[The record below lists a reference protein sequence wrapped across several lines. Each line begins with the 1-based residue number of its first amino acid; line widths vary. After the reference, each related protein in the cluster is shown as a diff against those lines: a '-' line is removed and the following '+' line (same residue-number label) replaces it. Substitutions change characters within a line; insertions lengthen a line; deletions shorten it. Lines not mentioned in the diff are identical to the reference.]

1 MGIARRWWSVAILVG
16 GLAVAPGPLGAA
28 DTKARVA
35 DSAGRAA
42 VVTSANAVTT
52 TASREIRPAPGRRL
66 PSGYPY
72 GLVSSEHLLDTLRD
86 YTAIGAHQGWRCCG
100 SRGEAEA
107 IEFLIDRLARFD
119 HLTGLGMD
127 VERQSFRTIAGMDMW
142 QSRLELMVEGELREV
157 PADAPT
163 GHPYRINLA
172 RLFDSDGDLTDSE
185 PDPVVVEGPVVA
197 LGSIEDL
204 EALDPGELSGSVSVL
219 DYALVDSQ
227 LMDGME
233 VYNRFLRV
241 VEASPSALV
250 LVTTGSNR
258 IGDSFGTFVGE
269 SSLLSWAQSD
279 PPVPTL
285 FARLEDMA
293 GTGVGE
299 WDDLAAVGSARMTW
313 DTDIRS
319 PGQSGN
325 VVARIPGSDSSAA
338 VILSAHLDSPNS
350 PGALDNGSGT
360 VALLEVARV
369 LEVARIRP
377 EVDVYLVWFGCH
389 ERGMHGSPHF
399 AATHQEVLDR
409 TLAIIE
415 LDALARPL
423 DGIGEAINLESW
435 SYARFG
441 DDRIP
446 LPDDL
451 SDRVS
456 PLGIDALTWDMP
468 GLLSDVSGFVG
479 YDVPNALL
487 DNLNFDEMESLP
499 SLHYPSHWHDPYD
512 TVELAYDVRDVYE
525 DLTRILLAAVIET
538 GSDAPDLRVTPSPDR
553 RAVFVGSHTEALH
566 MSPTSLTE
574 LGMTLAWFGFDVD
587 LVPYGQALTREDIED
602 ADLVIVLPVVD
613 YPHELTDLT
622 VYDEA
627 WTPGELDLLESYVD
641 GGGFLIIT
649 NSAHRMSF
657 SNSTIEFNEDW
668 SDVNQLATRFGVT
681 FREGA
686 IPGALAEVVGS
697 EPLTAGV
704 ETLWLASD
712 NGVPF
717 DVEHGDATVLATV
730 EDELVVVLLEVGDS
744 GGQVLVLSDLGII
757 GDGRSEGDNP
767 TFWLNLAQQVR

>member
-1 MGIARRWWSVAILVG
+1 MRFACRWWSAAMVLG
-16 GLAVAPGPLGAA
+16 GLAVVPGSFTAIDAGVRAA
-28 DTKARVA
+28 DSVSRARGTVA
-35 DSAGRAA
+35 GEKTTIASA
-42 VVTSANAVTT
+42 T
-52 TASREIRPAPGRRL
+52 IRPVPGRRL

-72 GLVSSEHLLDTLRD
+72 GLVSSEHLLATLRD

-107 IEFLIDRLARFD
+107 IEFLIDRLAGFD
-119 HLTGLGMD
+119 HLAGLGMET
-127 VERQSFRTIAGMDMW
+127 ERQSFRTIAGMDMW
-142 QSRLELMVEGELREV
+142 QSQLELEVDGEFVEV
-157 PADAPT
+157 AADAPT

-185 PDPVVVEGPVVA
+185 PDPVEAEGPVAVIRT
-197 LGSIEDL
+197 LGDL
-204 EALDPGELSGSVSVL
+204 ETLDPGAASGHVALL

-227 LMDGME
+227 IIDGME

-241 VEASPSALV
+241 VESNPEALV
-250 LVTTGSNR
+250 LVTSGSNR

-285 FARLEDMA
+285 FARIEDMA
-293 GTGVGE
+293 GAGIGGWE
-299 WDDLAAVGSARMTW
+299 DLTAVDAASVTW

-319 PGQSGN
+319 PGESGN
-325 VVARIPGSDSSAA
+325 VVTRIPGSDPSRA

-369 LEVARIRP
+369 LDVARIRP
-377 EVDVYLVWFGCH
+377 ELDVYLVWFGCH

-409 TLAIIE
+409 ALAIIE

-423 DGIGEAINLESW
+423 DGIAEAINLESW

-446 LPDDL
+446 FPDYL
-451 SDRVS
+451 GDRVS
-456 PLGIDALTWDMP
+456 ALDIDVLTWDMP

-487 DNLNFDEMESLP
+487 DNLNFEEMWDLP

-512 TVELAYDVRDVYE
+512 TVELARDVRAVYE

-538 GSDAPDLRVTPSPDR
+538 GSDAPDLRVTPTPDR

-566 MSPTSLTE
+566 MSPTCLIE
-574 LGMTLAWFGFDVD
+574 LGMTLAWSGHDVD
-587 LVPYGQALTREDIED
+587 LVPYGQALRSEDLED
-602 ADLVIVLPVVD
+602 ADLVIALPVVD

-622 VYDEA
+622 LYDEA
-627 WTPGELDLLESYVD
+627 WTPGELDILELYVD
-641 GGGFLIIT
+641 GGGLLIIT
-649 NSAHRMSF
+649 NSGHRMRF
-657 SNSTIEFNEDW
+657 SNSTNEVNEDW
-668 SDVNQLATRFGVT
+668 ADVNDLAVRFGVT
-681 FREGA
+681 YRDGVV
-686 IPGALAEVVGS
+686 PGALAEVVGS
-697 EPLTAGV
+697 GPLTAGV
-704 ETLWLASD
+704 ESLWLATD

-717 DVEHGDATVLATV
+717 DVDDGGATVLATV
-730 EDELVVVLLEVGDS
+730 EDEPVMVLLEVGDS
-744 GGQVLVLSDLGII
+744 GGQVLVLSDLGIL
-757 GDGRSEGDNP
+757 GDGRGEGDNP